1 MGACVC
7 RANPDN
13 ETMSVSSASIS
24 RPASAGEWPSPCL
37 LYIRL
42 YSACTYTYSRH
53 RHGRCA
59 QEPTA
64 LPRDHPVAIGRP
76 THRGAAEVQEGRV
89 LGHGARLWWPQGDL
103 GCAAGGHQRGR
114 GPRLSDGAG
123 HPGRGQCLSS
133 EWVSWSWQTWPG
145 RFGRTRVKVFDV

>member
-1 MGACVC
+1 VRGGGEYPIFPDSETSTFRNWCTYIRDLRMSVRIYMYIFRPIDPSYRSGVELSVTMGACVC

-42 YSACTYTYSRH
+42 YSPCTYTYSRH

-89 LGHGARLWWPQGDL
+89 LGHGARL
-103 GCAAGGHQRGR
+103 
-114 GPRLSDGAG
+114 
-123 HPGRGQCLSS
+123 
-133 EWVSWSWQTWPG
+133 
-145 RFGRTRVKVFDV
+145 